1 MSQTSKLE
9 VLIVDGSPEPC
20 SQALLRVLA
29 QRHPFVI
36 AVDRGVDHC
45 MVAGVRPSMFV
56 GDLDTASKDALAW
69 ARNTCGSEKLF
80 SPEKDDTDFGLACTA
95 ARNRALMLGRELT
108 LHVACAFGGRQE
120 HALGVFGVMAAN
132 ADLAPTIID
141 DEVECKIL
149 APEGQASWQFGADVV
164 GMSFSA
170 IALAANTRVTERG
183 MHWEVSELELPP
195 LSDRGISNVIET
207 SSASVTCDSGV
218 LAAFLRY
225 H

>member
-1 MSQTSKLE
+1 MSQETKLE

-45 MVAGVRPSMFV
+45 MAAGVRPSMFV
-56 GDLDTASKDALAW
+56 GDLDTASPEALAW

-80 SPEKDDTDFGLACTA
+80 SPEKDDTDFGLAFTA
-95 ARNRALMLGRELT
+95 ARQRAAMLRRPISV
-108 LHVACAFGGRQE
+108 HVACAFGGRQE

-149 APEGQASWQFGADVV
+149 SPQGQSTWQFGADVV
-164 GMSFSA
+164 GTSFSA
-170 IALAANTRVTERG
+170 IALAADTRVTERG
-183 MHWEVSELELPP
+183 MHWEISDFELAP
-195 LSDRGISNVIET
+195 LSDRGVSNVIE
-207 SSASVTCDSGV
+207 SPSASVTCESGI